1 MSVQVSR
8 AAPAFQATAL
18 LGREF
23 QTVSLADYLGK
34 WVLLVFYP
42 MDFTLVCP
50 TELVGLNDKHGDFA
64 DRGCVVIA
72 ASTDTVFSHLGWVKA
87 DERLCDL
94 RYPLIG
100 DVTKSIAR
108 SYGVLLEDQGI
119 ALRGSFL
126 VDPHGILRW
135 ASVHDLGTGRS
146 VDEMLRVLD
155 ALQSDKLCPCNWKKG
170 EQTLSEPG
178 TGGG

>member
-8 AAPAFQATAL
+8 PAPSFKAQAL
-18 LGREF
+18 VGREF
-23 QTVSLADYLGK
+23 QNVALEDYQGK
-34 WVLLVFYP
+34 WVLLLFYP
-42 MDFTLVCP
+42 MDFTFVCP

-64 DRGCVVIA
+64 DRECAVVA

-87 DERLCDL
+87 DERLANL
-94 RYPLIG
+94 KYPILA

-126 VDPHGILRW
+126 IDPNGVLRW
-135 ASVHDLGTGRS
+135 ANINDLGTGRS
-146 VDEMLRVLD
+146 VDEILRVLD
-155 ALQSDKLCPCNWKKG
+155 ALQTDMLCPCNWKKG
-170 EQTLSEPG
+170 EQTL
-178 TGGG
+178 